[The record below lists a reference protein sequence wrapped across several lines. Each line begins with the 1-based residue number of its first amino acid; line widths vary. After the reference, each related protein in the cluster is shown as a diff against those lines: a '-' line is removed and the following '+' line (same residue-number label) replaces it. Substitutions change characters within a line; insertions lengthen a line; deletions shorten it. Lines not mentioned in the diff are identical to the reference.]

1 MEGRKKHSVGITQGT
16 GRVARRMRRQ
26 EERHINRLCEDIR
39 GKTGEKRGKIERIGG
54 EERKE
59 RGSRKER
66 KMKK

>member
-1 MEGRKKHSVGITQGT
+1 
-16 GRVARRMRRQ
+16 MRRQ

-54 EERKE
+54 EKRKE